1 MGRSGAFRHA
11 NNTVSAHGAVAVTA
25 SDTTDLPVTRAIYI
39 GGTGNIAIVMPDHNL
54 DLGAS
59 AAAAQALAV
68 VFSNVSAGT
77 ILPVQA
83 VRVLSTGTTAT
94 NIVALY

>member
-1 MGRSGAFRHA
+1 MAGSFRHA
-11 NNTVSAHGAVAVTA
+11 NNTVSAHGSVVITA
-25 SDTTDLPVTRAIYI
+25 SDTTDLPTTRAIYV
-39 GGTGNIAIVMPDHNL
+39 GGTGDIAIVMPDHNL
-54 DLGAS
+54 ALGAS
-59 AAAAQALAV
+59 AAAAQAVDV

-94 NIVALY
+94 NLVALY

>member
-1 MGRSGAFRHA
+1 MGQGAYRHA

-25 SDTTDLPVTRAIYI
+25 SDTTDLPVTRALYV
-39 GGTGNIAIVMPDHNL
+39 GGTGDISIVLADANL
-54 DLGAS
+54 ASGAS
-59 AAAAQALAV
+59 AAAAQAVDV

-77 ILPVQA
+77 VLPVQA
-83 VRVLSTGTTAT
+83 VRVLSTGTSAT